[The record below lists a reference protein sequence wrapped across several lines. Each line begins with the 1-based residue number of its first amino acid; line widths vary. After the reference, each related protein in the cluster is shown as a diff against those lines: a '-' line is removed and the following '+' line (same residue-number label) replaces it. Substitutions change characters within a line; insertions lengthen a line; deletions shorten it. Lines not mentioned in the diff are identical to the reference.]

1 MTSRTI
7 SSFLRDEWF
16 LAVSAA
22 TCLAFYLFTDSIF
35 AGLSSPPYL
44 ALVFIWL
51 FAVMVGT
58 ALSVV
63 RQADH
68 LAARLGEPYGTLI
81 LTLSMTFIE
90 VTSIT
95 AVMMHGENNPTLARD
110 TMFAT
115 VMIILN
121 GLVGLSL
128 LIGGWRHREQQYNL
142 RGANAYLGVI
152 VPLVVLSLILPNF
165 TQSTLGPTL
174 SFPQR
179 MFLVLV
185 SVGLYC
191 TFLAMQ
197 MGKLRGNFASV
208 TMIPEPSRDEAGP
221 RPSLLPRVVLLIVYL
236 VPVVFLS
243 EKLAHPIDYIIETLD
258 APTVL
263 GGVIVAVLGC
273 TPEALGAVRSALVN
287 DVQRSINI
295 LLGAVLSTIGMTIP
309 AMLVVSHLA
318 GRDML
323 LGLGHT
329 DTVMLLLT
337 IFVSMLTFASGH
349 SNIIQGAVHLILF
362 AAYLL
367 LVVQN

>member
-1 MTSRTI
+1 MTGRAV
-7 SSFLRDEWF
+7 SSFLREERF
-16 LAVSAA
+16 LAVSAV
-22 TCLAFYLFTDSIF
+22 TCLAFYFFGEAIL
-35 AGLSSPPYL
+35 AGLSRPPLL
-44 ALVFIWL
+44 ALIFLWL
-51 FAVMVGT
+51 FGVMVGT

-68 LAARLGEPYGTLI
+68 LAIRLGEPYGTVI

-128 LIGGWRHREQQYNL
+128 LIGGWRHREQDYNL

-165 TQSTLGPTL
+165 TQSTPGPTL
-174 SFPQR
+174 SFPQQI
-179 MFLVLV
+179 FLVVV
-185 SVGLYC
+185 SIGLYC

-197 MGKLRGNFASV
+197 MGQLRSYFTSVGMTTEAAHDAETPAS
-208 TMIPEPSRDEAGP
+208 G
-221 RPSLLPRVVLLIVYL
+221 LPRRLVMLVVYL

-243 EKLAHPIDYIIETLD
+243 EQLAHPIDYLVETLD
-258 APTVL
+258 APTAL
-263 GGVIVAVLGC
+263 GGVIVAVLGA
-273 TPEALGAVRSALVN
+273 TPEALSAVRGALSN

-295 LLGAVLSTIGMTIP
+295 LLGSVLSTSGLTIP
-309 AMLVVSHLA
+309 AMVIVSHLV

-323 LGLGHT
+323 LGLEHT
-329 DTVMLLLT
+329 DAVMLVLT
-337 IFVSMLTFASGH
+337 LFVSAVTFASGH
-349 SNIIQGAVHLILF
+349 TNVIQGAVHLILF
-362 AAYLL
+362 AAYLML
-367 LVVQN
+367 IVQN